1 VCADL
6 FTRFRAIDRIFSY
19 LSETIVL
26 TTISKCLAVFTVVA
40 SLLFLGIAVITTA
53 AGPNWAGDV
62 EELPEFTFTKTVAE
76 TGTTWGAKS
85 RSDEGFSKTGIM
97 PEVIVA
103 ARKKLKDDQ
112 DDRIKLLDQ
121 QIEAETL
128 RLLSAKQLIA
138 VDIDAIDRRI
148 VQLTTDLADIKKQIN
163 EKTAAGT
170 KLAEEIS
177 QLQATTE
184 TRREE
189 VIRLQAK
196 LDEVRADK
204 FRADEQKKRL
214 IDLLAR
220 VTGNIDRAERRNQ
233 QLRQSLNKPP
243 KQPYDGEPTA
253 TGAK

>member
-1 VCADL
+1 M
-6 FTRFRAIDRIFSY
+6 
-19 LSETIVL
+19 L

-128 RLLSAKQLIA
+128 RLSSAKQLIA
-138 VDIDAIDRRI
+138 VDIDAIDPSYAPGTGTPEIGGFTSYEAQRI
-148 VQLTTDLADIKKQIN
+148 VR
-163 EKTAAGT
+163 
-170 KLAEEIS
+170 KLAGLNLIGAD
-177 QLQATTE
+177 LV
-184 TRREE
+184 E
-189 VIRLQAK
+189 VSPPFDQTGGTGGVGVSIMF
-196 LDEVRADK
+196 E
-204 FRADEQKKRL
+204 
-214 IDLLAR
+214 LLCVLA
-220 VTGNIDRAERRNQ
+220 
-233 QLRQSLNKPP
+233 
-243 KQPYDGEPTA
+243 TA
-253 TGAK
+253 TEKAA

>member
-1 VCADL
+1 
-6 FTRFRAIDRIFSY
+6 
-19 LSETIVL
+19 VL

-53 AGPNWAGDV
+53 AGPNWAGDI
-62 EELPEFTFTKTVAE
+62 EELPEFTFTKTVSE

-85 RSDEGFSKTGIM
+85 RSDADFSKTGIM

-103 ARKKLKDDQ
+103 ARKKLKDEQ
-112 DDRIKLLDQ
+112 DDKIKLLDQ
-121 QIEAETL
+121 QIQSETV
-128 RLLSAKQLIA
+128 RLSSAKQLIE
-138 VDIDAIDRRI
+138 VDLDAIDRRI
-148 VQLTTDLADIKKQIN
+148 VQLTTDLDDIKKQIV

-177 QLQATTE
+177 QVQATTA

-196 LDEVRADK
+196 LEEVRADK
-204 FRADEQKKRL
+204 FRANEQKRRL

-220 VTGNIDRAERRNQ
+220 VTGNIDRVERRNQ
-233 QLRQSLNKPP
+233 QLRTRLNKPP
-243 KQPYDGEPTA
+243 KPPYEEKPA
-253 TGAK
+253 PSSAE